1 MKCIK
6 FDKEDNYL
14 KDFIDL
20 PKKLYTKKDNM
31 EDPNT
36 ISDLLLGKHPLS
48 KYFTLNKFLIY
59 KNDEV
64 VGRFIITEYPD
75 DKKICYIGFF
85 ECIDDKKVAKYL
97 FENAY
102 KFAKEKKYKKLIGPV
117 DASFWIKY
125 RLKINKFERPYTAE
139 PYNLS
144 YYYKLFTDN
153 KFKVCD
159 HYTSQLYEKV
169 DETYSNTKFTEHYD
183 EFINNGYRIEK
194 PSIKEYDKCI
204 GEVYD
209 LVTDLY
215 SDFPI
220 FKDVEREDFL
230 KLYKSYEKI
239 INMDMVR
246 MAYYKDKAVGFYIS
260 IPNYHNIVYHLTPL
274 NILKILRQRK
284 KPKGYVMLYMGVDQ
298 KHKGLGKALVYSIV
312 EELKKNN
319 LPSIGALAHDGKI
332 SQNYA
337 EEKINSRYEYVL
349 LERTIK

>member
-1 MKCIK
+1 MKCIR
-6 FDKEDNYL
+6 FDNEDKYI
-14 KDFIDL
+14 KDFISL

-36 ISDLLLGKHPLS
+36 ITSLLVGTHPLS

-59 KNDEV
+59 KDELV

-75 DKKICYIGFF
+75 DKKTCYIGFF
-85 ECIDDKKVAKYL
+85 ECINDKKVAKFL
-97 FENAY
+97 FKKAY
-102 KFAKEKKYKKLIGPV
+102 DFAKEKNYKKLVGPV

-125 RLKINKFERPYTAE
+125 RLKINKFERPYTSE
-139 PYNLS
+139 PYNLD

-153 KFKVCD
+153 DFKVCD
-159 HYTSQLYEKV
+159 HYTSQLYERV
-169 DETYSNTKFTEHYD
+169 DETYSDAKFTEHFN
-183 EFINNGYRIEK
+183 EFTKLGYKIEK
-194 PSIKEYDKCI
+194 PSMKDYNKCI

-220 FKDVEREDFL
+220 FKDVGKEDFL
-230 KLYKSYEKI
+230 KLYESYEKI

-298 KHKGLGKALVYSIV
+298 NHRGLGKALVYSIV
-312 EELKKNN
+312 EELKKSN

-332 SQNYA
+332 NQNYA
-337 EEKINSRYEYVL
+337 KEKISSRYEYVL
-349 LERTIK
+349 LERKIK